1 MARPRQLLNC
11 SYHNLVSVG
20 HIVVVVVYKQKSV
33 KLESQ
38 TFIVIGCHCHS
49 QGLGPYKGKVTG
61 RKAYCCCY
69 CCCCCCCSDCWHSLA
84 LMKFNMLKESDLW
97 SWQEALPS
105 SWNSPWRPVCCDRRG
120 RFGIQTLFLFKRNS
134 ITSNIHGSDILELE
148 RVCVSISQDGSLY

>member
-38 TFIVIGCHCHS
+38 TFIVIGCHCHP

-69 CCCCCCCSDCWHSLA
+69 CCCCCCCSDCWQQIWWRGRWGRWHSWSSTCWKSRTCEADRKLFPPPGIHHGDQSA
-84 LMKFNMLKESDLW
+84 VTEGEGSGSKHCFCSKET
-97 SWQEALPS
+97 PS
-105 SWNSPWRPVCCDRRG
+105 LQIFMGRTSWN
-120 RFGIQTLFLFKRNS
+120 
-134 ITSNIHGSDILELE
+134 
-148 RVCVSISQDGSLY
+148 